1 MAARAGIAMSAMLE
15 VRDLTKRFGGLTAV
29 DGVSLTIEAGTITA
43 LIGPNG
49 AGKSTFFKLLAGE
62 IAPTSGDISF
72 KGERITGYGVTR
84 TCQLGIGKSHQI
96 TQIFPSLT
104 VTENLMIPALAARR
118 GAFRGDI
125 FGSMRRVDGLAELV
139 ERTLNAVGLADRPDM
154 RAGNLAYGEKRR
166 LEIGLALA
174 TEPQLL
180 LLDEPAAGMSPSETT
195 ETVALIQQLR
205 ASVTIVIVEH
215 DMDVVFGLA
224 DHIMVM
230 QNGAT
235 IAYGTPAEIR
245 ANERVREAYLGGT
258 DE

>member
-1 MAARAGIAMSAMLE
+1 MTAMLE
-15 VRDLTKRFGGLTAV
+15 AREITKSFGGLTAV
-29 DGVSLTIEAGTITA
+29 NRVSLAVEEGTIVA

-62 IAPTSGDISF
+62 IAPTAGDIF
-72 KGERITGYGVTR
+72 FRGERITGYGVSR
-84 TCQLGIGKSHQI
+84 VCQLGIGKSHQI

-104 VTENLMIPALAARR
+104 VSENVTIPALAARR
-118 GAFRGDI
+118 GAFRADVFRSI
-125 FGSMRRVDGLAELV
+125 ARVDGLATLV
-139 ERTLNAVGLADRPDM
+139 ERTLEAVGLADRPDM
-154 RAGNLAYGEKRR
+154 RAGDLAYGEKRR

-174 TEPQLL
+174 TEPALL
-180 LLDEPAAGMSPSETT
+180 LLDEPAAGMSPSETAD
-195 ETVALIQQLR
+195 TVALIRRLR

-224 DHIMVM
+224 DRIMVL

-245 ANERVREAYLGGT
+245 ADERVRDAYLGGA

>member
-1 MAARAGIAMSAMLE
+1 MSAMLE

-49 AGKSTFFKLLAGE
+49 AGKSTFFKMLAGE
-62 IAPTSGDISF
+62 IAPTAGDISF

-125 FGSMRRVDGLAELV
+125 FGSMRHVDGLSELV

-174 TEPQLL
+174 TEPELL
-180 LLDEPAAGMSPSETT
+180 LLDEPAAGMSPNETT
-195 ETVALIQQLR
+195 ETVALIQHLR
-205 ASVTIVIVEH
+205 TSVTIVIVEH

-224 DHIMVM
+224 DNIMVM

>member
-1 MAARAGIAMSAMLE
+1 MNAMLE
-15 VRDLTKRFGGLTAV
+15 ARELTKRFGGLTAV
-29 DGVSLTIEAGTITA
+29 DRVSLTVEAGTITA

-49 AGKSTFFKLLAGE
+49 AGKSTFFKMLAGE
-62 IAPTSGDISF
+62 IAPTGGDIVF

-96 TQIFPSLT
+96 TQIFPSMS

-125 FGSMRRVDGLAELV
+125 FGSMKHVDGLAESV
-139 ERTLNAVGLADRPDM
+139 ERTLAAVGLAGHAGR
-154 RAGNLAYGEKRR
+154 RAGDLAYGEKRR

-174 TEPQLL
+174 TEPELL

-195 ETVALIQQLR
+195 ETVALIQHLR
-205 ASVTIVIVEH
+205 ATVTIVIVEH

-224 DHIMVM
+224 DRIMVM

-245 ANERVREAYLGGT
+245 ADARVREAYLGGT
-258 DE
+258 DDQ

>member
-1 MAARAGIAMSAMLE
+1 MSAMLE
-15 VRDLTKRFGGLTAV
+15 ARELTKRFGGLTAV
-29 DGVSLTIEAGTITA
+29 DNVSLAIEAGTITA

-49 AGKSTFFKLLAGE
+49 AGKSTFFKMLAGE
-62 IAPTSGDISF
+62 IVPTSGDISF
-72 KGERITGYGVTR
+72 KGKPITGYGVTR
-84 TCQLGIGKSHQI
+84 ICQLGIGKSHQI
-96 TQIFPSLT
+96 TQIFPSLS

-118 GAFRGDI
+118 GAFRGDL

-139 ERTLNAVGLADRPDM
+139 ERTLTAVGLAERADL

-174 TEPQLL
+174 TEPELL
-180 LLDEPAAGMSPSETT
+180 LLDEPAAGMSPNETS
-195 ETVALIQQLR
+195 ETVALIRHLR

-224 DHIMVM
+224 DRIMVM

-245 ANERVREAYLGGT
+245 ADARVREAYLGGT

>member
-1 MAARAGIAMSAMLE
+1 MSAMLE
-15 VRDLTKRFGGLTAV
+15 AREVTKSFGGLTAV
-29 DGVSLTIEAGTITA
+29 NRVSLAVEEGTITA

-62 IAPTSGDISF
+62 IVPTAGDIF
-72 KGERITGYGVTR
+72 FRGERITGYGVSR
-84 TCQLGIGKSHQI
+84 VCQLGIGKSHQI
-96 TQIFPSLT
+96 TQIFPSMT
-104 VTENLMIPALAARR
+104 VSENVTIPALAARR
-118 GAFRGDI
+118 GAFRADVFRSI
-125 FGSMRRVDGLAELV
+125 AHVDGLGALV
-139 ERTLNAVGLADRPDM
+139 ERTLEAVGLADRPDM
-154 RAGNLAYGEKRR
+154 RAGDLAYGEKRR

-174 TEPQLL
+174 TEPALL
-180 LLDEPAAGMSPSETT
+180 LLDEPAAGMSPSETAD
-195 ETVALIQQLR
+195 TVALIRRLR

-224 DHIMVM
+224 DRIMVM

-245 ANERVREAYLGGT
+245 ADERVRDAYLGGA